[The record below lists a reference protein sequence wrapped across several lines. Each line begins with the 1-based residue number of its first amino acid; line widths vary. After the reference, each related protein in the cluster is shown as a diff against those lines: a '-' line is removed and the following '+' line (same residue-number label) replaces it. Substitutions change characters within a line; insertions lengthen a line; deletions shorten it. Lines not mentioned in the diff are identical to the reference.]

1 MERVEFDYPIAY
13 RGYEIGIIDDVL
25 EEKDRIID
33 IQGKDLESLKRE
45 IVDSLPAVDAEG
57 VDDDTIYMVKVEGK
71 EYTIE

>member
-45 IVDSLPAVDAEG
+45 IVDLKKKMNYS
-57 VDDDTIYMVKVEGK
+57 KRK
-71 EYTIE
+71 KKR